1 MRSFAEIVQEAR
13 KRRPKR
19 VTVAMAE
26 DEEVLLAIK
35 AAQELGIAQGI
46 LIGHGDKIKRV
57 AEGIGLELKPGQVIH
72 EENYEDAARR
82 AVAMVRHKEADIAM
96 KGLLQTGDFLRAVLD
111 REIGLRT
118 GRLLSHVAVVEVP
131 TLDRLLFATDGGL
144 NINPDLSKKVEITKN
159 AIAFVHQLGLREPK
173 VAILTAVELVNP
185 DMPSTIDAA
194 AITMMAQR
202 GQITGAVVDGPLAL
216 DNALSFEAARH
227 KGISSPVAGVADIL
241 VFPDLDA
248 GNMLVKSLL
257 YLARAKMAGVVVGT
271 AAPVVVL
278 SRHSTDEEKLTSIA
292 LAVISDQT
300 NGGNQ

>member
-1 MRSFAEIVQEAR
+1 MRDFSAIVQEAR
-13 KRRPKR
+13 RRPQKR
-19 VTVAMAE
+19 VAVAMAE

-35 AAQELGIAQGI
+35 QAQEMGIAWGI
-46 LIGHGDKIKRV
+46 LIGQQEKIRRV
-57 AEGIGLELKPGQVIH
+57 AERISLALDGDQVIQ
-72 EENYEDAARR
+72 EDNYEEAARR
-82 AVAMVRHKEADIAM
+82 AVAMVKHKEADIAM

-144 NINPDLSKKVEITKN
+144 NINPNLSKKVEITKN
-159 AIAFVHQLGLREPK
+159 AISFVHRLGLAEPK
-173 VAILTAVELVNP
+173 VAVLTAVELVNP

-202 GQITGAVVDGPLAL
+202 GQITGAIVDGPLAL
-216 DNALSFEAARH
+216 DNALSFAAARH
-227 KGISSPVAGVADIL
+227 KGITSPVAGLADIL

-271 AAPVVVL
+271 SAPVVVL

-292 LAVISDQT
+292 LAVIGGAE
-300 NGGNQ
+300 NG